1 MFETQS
7 SLLAGRLLVTNERN
21 LAIISLVFN
30 LTLKH
35 KGSSQCIENPIALW
49 NACVLGM
56 VQTKLIFWEF
66 VYQLFVL
73 KTPIKLHP
81 HIFGFLPNKKLPEA
95 DNSHE
100 GDAQYDV
107 SNVAEYMSIVS
118 YASIWILAEV
128 VVVTCIQVA
137 RGQGGFL

>member
-1 MFETQS
+1 MITTTQDS
-7 SLLAGRLLVTNERN
+7 
-21 LAIISLVFN
+21 
-30 LTLKH
+30 LKH

-73 KTPIKLHP
+73 KTP
-81 HIFGFLPNKKLPEA
+81 EA

-107 SNVAEYMSIVS
+107 SNVAEHMSIVS

-128 VVVTCIQVA
+128 VVVTCIQVT
-137 RGQGGFL
+137 RGQGGFLIFEH